1 MDTLQL
7 AKDLRAAIIN
17 ELDNC
22 EYADVP
28 FVYNM
33 VQDKDSKEIL
43 IKEIEKK
50 VIKQRIFISNAI
62 VQIDNEYNPNT
73 LD

>member
-22 EYADVP
+22 EYSDVP

-33 VQDKDSKEIL
+33 VQDKDGKEIL

-50 VIKQRIFISNAI
+50 VIKQRIFISDAI